1 MIRGINKDVKKLIRE
16 AEEKGWQFESTK
28 AGHIRGKHADGVR
41 IVFISGTPSD
51 TRAVHNIRKDLG
63 L

>member
-16 AEEKGWQFESTK
+16 AEEKGWRFESTK
-28 AGHIRGKHADGVR
+28 AGHIRAKHSDGVR
-41 IVFISGTPSD
+41 MVFISGTPSD
-51 TRAVHNIRKDLG
+51 IRAVHNIRKDLG